1 MINSEYRDI
10 IYPCNLGIKFSS
22 DYSESLTENLKKFI
36 NLAFDSF
43 FYNIFVNKWS
53 LKQHYL
59 INLGREENIQKNEQ
73 FNETVILY
81 PTNIFY
87 ASLKLIQNFHRYSTL
102 RLGITN
108 LPLYSS
114 TKKNLIFLYGEAHI
128 NQKCAVVSTY
138 NLRDIEMNL
147 QIEPPIVEERIIKEC
162 IHELGH
168 LILGNNHCNNSYC
181 VMNYSNNLQK
191 VDEKSIFPCNSCDEK
206 LEEIREN
213 YNF

>member
-1 MINSEYRDI
+1 MVRNELRDLL
-10 IYPCNLGIKFSS
+10 YPCNLGIKLSTDFSK
-22 DYSESLTENLKKFI
+22 SLAENLSKFI

-43 FYNIFVNKWS
+43 FYNIFVSEWNINH
-53 LKQHYL
+53 HYL
-59 INLGREENIQKNEQ
+59 INLGREENIRKNEQ

-87 ASLKLIQNFHRYSTL
+87 TSLKLLHYFHDYSTL

-114 TKKNLIFLYGEAHI
+114 AKKNLLFLYGEAHI
-128 NQKCAVVSTY
+128 NQKCAVVSSY
-138 NLRDIEMNL
+138 NLREIQMDL
-147 QIEPPIVEERIIKEC
+147 QIEHPVVEQRIIKEC
-162 IHELGH
+162 IHEIGH
-168 LILGNNHCNNSYC
+168 LILGINHCINPDC

-191 VDEKSIFPCNSCDEK
+191 VDEKTSFPCNSCYAK
-206 LEEIREN
+206 LEEIREI

>member
-1 MINSEYRDI
+1 MPKKDYRNLLF
-10 IYPCNLGIKFSS
+10 PCNLGISLSADF
-22 DYSESLTENLKKFI
+22 SESLTENLTRII
-36 NLAFDSF
+36 NLVFDSF
-43 FYNIFVNKWS
+43 FYNIFVKKWN
-53 LKQHYL
+53 LNQNF
-59 INLGREENIQKNEQ
+59 IVNLGREENIRKD
-73 FNETVILY
+73 ETVLLY
-81 PTNIFY
+81 PTNMFY
-87 ASLKLIQNFHRYSTL
+87 ASLILIQNFHRYPTL

-138 NLRDIEMNL
+138 NLRDIQMNL
-147 QIEPPIVEERIIKEC
+147 QNELPIVEERIIKES

-168 LILGNNHCNNSYC
+168 LILGNNHCINSDC
-181 VMNYSNNLQK
+181 VMNYSNNLQR

-206 LEEIREN
+206 LEEIREI

>member
-1 MINSEYRDI
+1 MLNSDYRNI
-10 IYPCNLGIKFSS
+10 LYPCNLGITLSADF
-22 DYSESLTENLKKFI
+22 SESLTENLTRFI
-36 NLAFDSF
+36 NGAFDSF
-43 FYNIFVNKWS
+43 FYNIYVNKWS
-53 LKQHYL
+53 LNQHF
-59 INLGREENIQKNEQ
+59 IVNLGREENIRKNEQ
-73 FNETVILY
+73 FNETVTLY

-87 ASLKLIQNFHRYSTL
+87 ASLKRIQNLHRYSTF

-128 NQKCAVVSTY
+128 NRKCAVVSTY
-138 NLRDIEMNL
+138 NLRDIQMNL
-147 QIEPPIVEERIIKEC
+147 QNEPPIVKERIIKES

-168 LILGNNHCNNSYC
+168 LILGNNHCINSDC

-206 LEEIREN
+206 LKEIREI

>member
-1 MINSEYRDI
+1 MINSQYKGI
-10 IYPCNLGIKFSS
+10 LYPCNLGIKFSS
-22 DYSESLTENLKKFI
+22 EYSESLTENLKKFI

-43 FYNIFVNKWS
+43 FFNIFVSKWS

-59 INLGREENIQKNEQ
+59 INLGREEIWRTTKK

-87 ASLKLIQNFHRYSTL
+87 TSLKVIQNFQYYSTF
-102 RLGITN
+102 RIGITN

-138 NLRDIEMNL
+138 NLRDIQINL
-147 QIEPPIVEERIIKEC
+147 QNESPIVEERIIKEC

-168 LILGNNHCNNSYC
+168 LILGNNHCINSDC

-191 VDEKSIFPCNSCDEK
+191 VDEKSIFPCNSCGEK
-206 LEEIREN
+206 LEEIREI

>member
-1 MINSEYRDI
+1 MLISDYRNI
-10 IYPCNLGIKFSS
+10 LYPCNLGITISADF
-22 DYSESLTENLKKFI
+22 SESLTESLTKFI
-36 NLAFDSF
+36 NLVFDSF

-53 LKQHYL
+53 LNQHF
-59 INLGREENIQKNEQ
+59 IVNLGREENIRKNEQ

-87 ASLKLIQNFHRYSTL
+87 TSLKVIQNFHRYSTL

-138 NLRDIEMNL
+138 NLRDIQMNL
-147 QIEPPIVEERIIKEC
+147 QNEPPVVEERIIKEC

-168 LILGNNHCNNSYC
+168 LILGNNHCINSDC

-191 VDEKSIFPCNSCDEK
+191 VDQKSIFPCNSCDEK
-206 LEEIREN
+206 LEEIREI